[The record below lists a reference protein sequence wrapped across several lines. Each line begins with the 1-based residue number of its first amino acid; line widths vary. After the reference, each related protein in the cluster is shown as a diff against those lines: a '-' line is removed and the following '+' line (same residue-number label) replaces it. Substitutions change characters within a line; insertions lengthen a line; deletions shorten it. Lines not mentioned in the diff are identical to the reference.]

1 MAYKVTDAH
10 IEQIKV
16 GNEEAWKTAKEDFE
30 SGLRSRASQLLRNSG
45 LIEKATEDDL
55 VQDTWLKAWNGRAS
69 FKGSTV
75 PEFVKWLLVILK
87 NTHIDKCRQRKF
99 ELTSPSKVENTAGSV
114 KTPSEIVRLD
124 EHDTYVNGI
133 VATLDSLTRKIIR
146 LKHID
151 GLTFREIADVLG
163 RNPNSVASIY
173 RRALRSLKSRF
184 TFGSSGCIEI
194 S

>member
-1 MAYKVTDAH
+1 MADKVTDTH

-16 GNEEAWKTAKEDFE
+16 GNEEAWKTVKEDFE
-30 SGLRSRASQLLRNSG
+30 SGLRSRASQLLRNNG
-45 LIEKATEDDL
+45 FIEKATEDDL

-69 FKGSTV
+69 FRGSTV

-87 NTHIDKCRQRKF
+87 NTYVDKCRQRKF
-99 ELTSPSKVENTAGSV
+99 ELTSPSIVESTLGSV

-133 VATLDSLTRKIIR
+133 VATLDSLTRNILK
-146 LKHID
+146 LKHVD

-163 RNPNSVASIY
+163 KNPNSVASIY
-173 RRALRSLKSRF
+173 RRALQGLKGRF
-184 TFGSSGCIEI
+184 VLGSSGCIDI
-194 S
+194 G